1 MEYTINKMN
10 SSTHFDSGD
19 ASSLQNRKVLPED
32 SLKNTIPWIEKYRP
46 TQFSDIVLDPINRLF
61 FNNILKK
68 NYFPNLIFYGTPGTG
83 KTTTIINL
91 IHEYQKKYFLS
102 ARGVSYFTEQNNLP
116 SRATANLSSPSQA
129 TEKPYN
135 SFSSTLYSNEI
146 IKSECRKMAR
156 GSIIHLNASDE
167 RGIDV
172 IRSQI
177 NQFVK
182 SKNIFDSSCKFVILD
197 EVDHMTKNAQQALK
211 YLIQT
216 SNYNVHYCLI
226 CNYISKIDESLQ
238 QEFICVRFNQLPKK
252 DVFQFIKNISDKENI
267 HLEKEEIETIQEIY
281 NSDVRSIINFIQ
293 LNQNLASPLTE
304 EHLPSQATANLS
316 CPSQSTEKPSKST
329 TTKWCKNIITYKT
342 WEDLHLLLKGSQ
354 NTFAG
359 YGEAK
364 NEFFETKCRKS
375 VKEKIDFIQN
385 ISSQYNMDKKDIIK
399 TYFNY
404 IIKNKVVTRKLLDI
418 IETIIHSEEIPNDI
432 MVEYFVVFVSKY
444 LREIE

>member
-10 SSTHFDSGD
+10 SSTYFDSGD

-32 SLKNTIPWIEKYRP
+32 SLKTTIPWIEKYRP
-46 TQFSDIVLDPINRLF
+46 TQFCDIVLDPINRLF

-102 ARGVSYFTEQNNLP
+102 ARGDSYFTEQND
-116 SRATANLSSPSQA
+116 
-129 TEKPYN
+129 
-135 SFSSTLYSNEI
+135 SFSSTLCSNEK

-304 EHLPSQATANLS
+304 EHLPSQAT
-316 CPSQSTEKPSKST
+316 EKPFKST

-354 NTFAG
+354 NTFIG
-359 YGEAK
+359 YGEAIQH
-364 NEFFETKCRKS
+364 C

-444 LREIE
+444 LREM